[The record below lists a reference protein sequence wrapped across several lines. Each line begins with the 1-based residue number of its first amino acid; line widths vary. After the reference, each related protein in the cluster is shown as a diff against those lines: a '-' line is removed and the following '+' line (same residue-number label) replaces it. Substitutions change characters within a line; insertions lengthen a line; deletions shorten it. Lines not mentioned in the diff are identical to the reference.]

1 MRPSALRVFLA
12 FALIFCATLTLS
24 SEGARCALVIGNSK
38 YATGPLR
45 NPANDATDMAA
56 ALKEIGF
63 KVTLATDANK
73 KTMFQLIDQFG
84 SDIRGADLAL
94 FYYSG
99 HGVQEAGE
107 NYLIPV
113 GAEINA
119 ASDVELEGVQLQRL
133 IARMNS
139 GEAGTNVVILD
150 ACRNNPFPQASKGM
164 ERGLAVVGQKPPE
177 SVIVYA
183 TEAGETAE
191 DGGGRNGVFTT
202 ALLKNI
208 RRNEELTRILR
219 DVNAEVRQVTGQKQ
233 KPAKYDNLTR
243 DVYLTGLASPGPTA
257 GAGTAAPAAAALKAC
272 GSLAVSVAAEGELFV
287 DGRNVGELPAGGKAN
302 LPDIEIGDRT
312 LALRYSD
319 GQVEK
324 AVATVLEGRSTSV
337 VFGYRPGQGQ
347 PVPKAASQPASRE
360 AGMVQRLGAP
370 NVSVTKSYESL
381 AVSAASSGELYL
393 DGTKVADLDS
403 GDEVKINSVA
413 VGDRALELRY
423 ADGQVESKSVSVQK
437 GKSASVSFNY
447 RKVAQQ
453 PVQAS
458 SANLPTNFILVPSG
472 TFTMGSPANEAGRF
486 DSEVQHHVSLS
497 SFAISKYDVTF
508 DEYDVYCQAMGAAKP
523 DDNGWGRGSRP
534 VINVSWEN
542 AVAYCNW
549 RSQQEGRKP
558 AYVISGKDVSWD
570 RSANGYRLPT
580 EAEWEYAAKGG
591 PQASSLA
598 VNAVYAGSANLDK
611 VAWYSGNSGGQ
622 THPVG
627 QKAPNSLGL
636 YDMAGNVW
644 QWCWDLYESYSAGSQ
659 SDPTGA
665 SSGAVFGTRGLRVLR
680 GGSWGYDARN
690 VRSANRDFR
699 DRVPGFRSRT
709 YGFRLVASQIGR

>member
-24 SEGARCALVIGNSK
+24 SEGSRCALVIGNGK

-45 NPANDATDMAA
+45 NPANDAADMAA

-84 SDIRGADLAL
+84 SDIKGADLAL

-99 HGVQEAGE
+99 HGVQEGGE

-113 GAEINA
+113 GADINA

-243 DVYLTGLASPGPTA
+243 DVYLTGLASPGTAA
-257 GAGTAAPAAAALKAC
+257 GAAVPAAAALKAY
-272 GSLAVSVAAEGELFV
+272 GSLAVSVTAEGELFV

-302 LPDIEIGDRT
+302 LPDI
-312 LALRYSD
+312 
-319 GQVEK
+319 
-324 AVATVLEGRSTSV
+324 
-337 VFGYRPGQGQ
+337 
-347 PVPKAASQPASRE
+347 
-360 AGMVQRLGAP
+360 
-370 NVSVTKSYESL
+370 
-381 AVSAASSGELYL
+381 
-393 DGTKVADLDS
+393 
-403 GDEVKINSVA
+403 
-413 VGDRALELRY
+413 
-423 ADGQVESKSVSVQK
+423 
-437 GKSASVSFNY
+437 
-447 RKVAQQ
+447 
-453 PVQAS
+453 
-458 SANLPTNFILVPSG
+458 
-472 TFTMGSPANEAGRF
+472 
-486 DSEVQHHVSLS
+486 
-497 SFAISKYDVTF
+497 
-508 DEYDVYCQAMGAAKP
+508 
-523 DDNGWGRGSRP
+523 
-534 VINVSWEN
+534 
-542 AVAYCNW
+542 
-549 RSQQEGRKP
+549 
-558 AYVISGKDVSWD
+558 
-570 RSANGYRLPT
+570 
-580 EAEWEYAAKGG
+580 
-591 PQASSLA
+591 
-598 VNAVYAGSANLDK
+598 
-611 VAWYSGNSGGQ
+611 
-622 THPVG
+622 
-627 QKAPNSLGL
+627 
-636 YDMAGNVW
+636 
-644 QWCWDLYESYSAGSQ
+644 
-659 SDPTGA
+659 
-665 SSGAVFGTRGLRVLR
+665 
-680 GGSWGYDARN
+680 
-690 VRSANRDFR
+690 
-699 DRVPGFRSRT
+699 
-709 YGFRLVASQIGR
+709 